1 MIIQSGALSLV
12 NPDRRGDNTRTG
24 RFTRPGTSNEMTIRI
39 LLIVALLIA
48 GLGIATNIGS
58 SSTASDEIIWVDI
71 PAFPNSP
78 LVTSLMRSGTA
89 TEGVNYDIVLA
100 TPEFFE
106 AVNRSDDIIR
116 TSAYFSVVFLLV
128 EYHYHDGLHM
138 TYSGTL
144 TVDGSRYSRPVPL
157 PLSDDGHNRITAL
170 MFPDL
175 SSSMLNEVHT
185 FEIPLPPDETGNHQV
200 LTWETPIV
208 LPAAPT
214 QSGG

>member
-1 MIIQSGALSLV
+1 MA
-12 NPDRRGDNTRTG
+12 
-24 RFTRPGTSNEMTIRI
+24 IRI
-39 LLIVALLIA
+39 LLIVVLLIA

-58 SSTASDEIIWVDI
+58 TSTASDEIIWVDI

-78 LVTSLMRSGTA
+78 LVTSLTRSGIA
-89 TEGVNYDIVLA
+89 TKGVNYDIILA
-100 TPEFFE
+100 TPEFFN
-106 AVNRSDDIIR
+106 AVNRPDDIIL
-116 TSAYFSVVFLLV
+116 TSAYFAVVFLLV

-175 SSSMLNEVHT
+175 SSSMLDEVHT
-185 FEIPLPPDETGNHQV
+185 FEIPLPPDEAGNHQV
-200 LTWETPIV
+200 LTWETPIL

-214 QSGG
+214 Q